1 MEATKSSNKN
11 VSPVRTND
19 NAELRSLV
27 NCSPPVSGRL
37 VKECHQHLDGDTMT
51 ARTLNTPP
59 VNELTPMQ
67 TPRNSQEF
75 VEDVVV
81 SAGSSSPRP
90 RFIPPAST
98 TFRSIPSEL
107 IFATSPRSDSEGSKE
122 RIRRRGYKL
131 KPRLRR
137 NLHRS
142 LDLPRRSRSSNQ
154 AILGRGDCSSI
165 PAFPT
170 SFQDTDKDSPAST
183 QSLPHE
189 LHLPHIFDSYQ
200 HPEVPRINH
209 DAEEPLEKSGKF
221 HLRPIPK
228 RTPTTMNST
237 EGQLTPRLAP
247 AVSKGKFWSPGLF
260 SAFERIPRSHRPK
273 K

>member
-1 MEATKSSNKN
+1 MESSNKN

-19 NAELRSLV
+19 NAELGSLV
-27 NCSPPVSGRL
+27 NSSPPVSARL
-37 VKECHQHLDGDTMT
+37 VKECHQHLNGDSMT

-59 VNELTPMQ
+59 VNELTPIQ
-67 TPRNSQEF
+67 TPRNSREF
-75 VEDVVV
+75 EEAVVS
-81 SAGSSSPRP
+81 SAGSSSPHP
-90 RFIPPAST
+90 HFIPPAST
-98 TFRSIPSEL
+98 TFRSIPLEL
-107 IFATSPRSDSEGSKE
+107 IVDTSPRSDSEGSKE
-122 RIRRRGYKL
+122 RVRRRGYKL

-154 AILGRGDCSSI
+154 LFLGRGDSSSI

-170 SFQDTDKDSPAST
+170 SFQDTNEDSPAST

-189 LHLPHIFDSYQ
+189 LHLPHVFDSYQ
-200 HPEVPRINH
+200 HPELPRINH
-209 DAEEPLEKSGKF
+209 DAQEPLQKSGKF

-228 RTPTTMNST
+228 RTPTTINST
-237 EGQLTPRLAP
+237 PEGELTPRLAP
-247 AVSKGKFWSPGLF
+247 TVSRGKFWSPGLF
-260 SAFERIPRSHRPK
+260 SAFDRIPRTHRPK